1 LNYQSTIIQRWPAP
15 DGSLLDGLPKNFKN
29 HWNKNTFSWDLF
41 QFSTSEIIRMYWTC
55 NIHILRLKKQTTAFS
70 LNKSFLYGV
79 ISRLLPKVLNARP
92 DLRWSCGFIVA
103 AGWKSRPRHL
113 TYGNTPVPRCTKRRY
128 IVMPCICHVSPAIL
142 SHVSC
147 DIQPYIYIYLHDFVS
162 LYVIMHIWDYQ
173 YIYML
178 YACKKNHYDTC
189 YTLCK
194 NIYIYMILNYIIYV
208 CI

>member
-1 LNYQSTIIQRWPAP
+1 MNYQSTIIQRWPAP
-15 DGSLLDGLPKNFKN
+15 DGSLLDGPPKNFKN
-29 HWNKNTFSWDLF
+29 HWNKNKISWDLF

-79 ISRLLPKVLNARP
+79 ISRLLPKVLNVRP

-103 AGWKSRPRHL
+103 AGWKSRPRLL

-128 IVMPCICHVSPAIL
+128 IVMPCICHASPAIL

-147 DIQPYIYIYLHDFVS
+147 DIQPYIYIYLFTWFCKFICNYAYMRLSV
-162 LYVIMHIWDYQ
+162 
-173 YIYML
+173 YIYAIRMQEESLWYML
-178 YACKKNHYDTC
+178 H
-189 YTLCK
+189 
-194 NIYIYMILNYIIYV
+194 IM
-208 CI
+208 